1 MSEAPSPD
9 SHAGAISMSSPI
21 TPPIRS
27 HDDADGRRRYRQP
40 QQQQQQK
47 FLRKTSSP
55 SSSSSSSQH
64 TFDQD
69 NGDGFDTRRMKSTF
83 PTSAYFPLPVPHKS
97 TVNPAAY
104 SPHPSY
110 VEPPSYH
117 EVEPRSS
124 STVPRPFTIDGD
136 TLPSQGW
143 STSTMP
149 TTTAAAAARPR
160 STYVLSHDPNELEFP
175 STLEIL
181 WDRTPLRA
189 PIIVPHDRLL
199 PSLWVSRQT
208 MISLGES
215 LPYLGGGRRDSRR
228 EGKQQ
233 DQQDQRRQLGLLVGR
248 ASFPGR
254 ALGQQEHDG
263 SSNRVPPT
271 FMADARPVV
280 CLDLFDPGRRL
291 AKINESNARDGRG
304 EGEEGEDREEE
315 MLVPSN
321 ETLFNTKRNVV
332 EIVVTRNTKAAST
345 TTTTSSSSS
354 SSSSSSNVAIA
365 SKTLRAQVVALT
377 EACSSGSVQRPRRAS
392 PTTGTM
398 VETDVLHVPGSG
410 LWSIVCT
417 VGDSNEGKYSSSSS
431 SSSAAG
437 AAGEGVPRTMPVK
450 FSVVMPAISLGFTMI
465 QSLPLVTSPMTSQL
479 LHGGTNIHTT
489 TTKSTTKS
497 SSSKHGEFEHGLLTL
512 NQVRRAV
519 PILSDDPLIHR
530 LPMIGA
536 WIQLPL
542 DTFQVLQQTAMTT
555 TMAAASLNRNE
566 PTPPSLQ
573 RVLTD
578 PAVWSAC
585 CRYLYDPCLTRA
597 TSGADVNHFLLA
609 IFPTKVTRPGTPRS
623 PIFLEVSVLAPLGK
637 EEDSSS
643 SSSSSSN
650 RRQQRTYN
658 GRPSMPVVRNLNLLV
673 WLCHKK
679 F

>member
-1 MSEAPSPD
+1 
-9 SHAGAISMSSPI
+9 
-21 TPPIRS
+21 
-27 HDDADGRRRYRQP
+27 
-40 QQQQQQK
+40 
-47 FLRKTSSP
+47 
-55 SSSSSSSQH
+55 
-64 TFDQD
+64 
-69 NGDGFDTRRMKSTF
+69 MKSTF
-83 PTSAYFPLPVPHKS
+83 PTSAYFPLPGPHSS

-104 SPHPSY
+104 SPSPSY

-149 TTTAAAAARPR
+149 TTTAAAGARPR

-181 WDRTPLRA
+181 WDRTPLHA

-208 MISLGES
+208 MITLGDS
-215 LPYLGGGRRDSRR
+215 LPYLGGGGRDSRR

-233 DQQDQRRQLGLLVGR
+233 DQCRQLGLLVGR

-254 ALGQQEHDG
+254 ALGKQEHDG

-280 CLDLFDPGRRL
+280 CLDLFDPGCRL
-291 AKINESNARDGRG
+291 AKINEPTAIDDKE
-304 EGEEGEDREEE
+304 EGEEGEDREEGEEE

-332 EIVVTRNTKAAST
+332 EIVVTRNSKAAST
-345 TTTTSSSSS
+345 TTTSTTTTSSTSTSTS
-354 SSSSSSNVAIA
+354 TSTSNVAIA

-377 EACSSGSVQRPRRAS
+377 EACSSGSVQCPRRAS

-417 VGDSNEGKYSSSSS
+417 VGDGNEGNNSSSS
-431 SSSAAG
+431 SSSAVAS
-437 AAGEGVPRTMPVK
+437 AAGVSRAMPVK

-479 LHGGTNIHTT
+479 LHGGTNTHT
-489 TTKSTTKS
+489 TTKSS
-497 SSSKHGEFEHGLLTL
+497 RKHGEFEHGLLTL

-609 IFPTKVTRPGTPRS
+609 VFPTKVTRPGTPRS
-623 PIFLEVSVLAPLGK
+623 PIFLEVSVLTPLGK

-643 SSSSSSN
+643 SSSSSN
-650 RRQQRTYN
+650 RRQKRTYN
-658 GRPSMPVVRNLNLLV
+658 GRPSMPVVRNLNLLF
-673 WLCHKK
+673 WRCHKFFILSLSILHIYYIFLFFHGLFLFFFFFFFFFNNK
-679 F
+679 QNI